1 MADLVSFDSSWQN
14 HIVLCKATRY
24 LLVKI
29 KKRAKYHQT
38 TWQKDCLIFNLCT
51 RTPGFQTLCLQ
62 QRQQLCKG
70 ENFAVWFRRIRFFSL
85 IKIVI
90 LRAVARKVYI

>member
-1 MADLVSFDSSWQN
+1 VADLVSFDSSWQN
-14 HIVLCKATRY
+14 HIVLRKATRY

-38 TWQKDCLIFNLCT
+38 TWRKDRLIFNCALGP
-51 RTPGFQTLCLQ
+51 PGFQTLCFQ

-70 ENFAVWFRRIRFFSL
+70 ENLPFFSQNSFFSL

-90 LRAVARKVYI
+90 LRAVAGKVYT